1 MTPAEIL
8 ARFDAEMRID
18 PPPRP
23 GVQYE
28 RVGNVV
34 RGFGTWH
41 AVVFARLTS
50 ANADAAIAEQVAF
63 FHAIANTVGSRGAEP
78 AAAANAGGPGARAIE
93 WKVYGHDTPADL
105 GSRLSAVGFEP
116 DEPETLMVLDL
127 AAPPRAGDAGAELS
141 EATATP
147 LGIDIR
153 RVTGAA
159 GLADLIAAGSAAFGR
174 SEAEQMARIGRELS
188 ARLGDP
194 ALSLHLAYAAGRP
207 VAGARL
213 ECPPGRSFAGLW
225 GGGTIPEYR
234 GRGIYRALVQTRA
247 QEARRR
253 GYRYLRVDARET
265 SRPILE
271 RLGFVSLTRIIEW
284 RLALPAAEPRRI
296 VEM

>member
-18 PPPRP
+18 PPPQP
-23 GVQYE
+23 GVRYD
-28 RVGNVV
+28 RVGSVV
-34 RGFGTWH
+34 RGFGAWQ

-63 FHAIANTVGSRGAEP
+63 FHAVANEVGSGGADTVT
-78 AAAANAGGPGARAIE
+78 AANGGGRGVRAIE

-105 GSRLSAVGFEP
+105 GSRLAAAGFEP
-116 DEPETLMVLDL
+116 DEPETLMVFDL
-127 AAPPRAGDAGAELS
+127 AAPPRAGDATAE
-141 EATATP
+141 P
-147 LGIDIR
+147 RGVDIR
-153 RVTGAA
+153 RVTDAA

-174 SEAEQMARIGRELS
+174 SETEQMARIGRELS
-188 ARLGDP
+188 ARLDDP
-194 ALSLHLAYAAGRP
+194 ALSLYVAYAAGRP

-213 ECPPGRSFAGLW
+213 VCPHARSFAGLW

-234 GRGIYRALVQTRA
+234 GRGIDRALVHARA
-247 QEARRR
+247 EEARRR

-271 RLGFVSLTRIIEW
+271 RLEFIALTRVTEW
-284 RLALPAAEPRRI
+284 RLEIAADPSARGS
-296 VEM
+296 

>member
-63 FHAIANTVGSRGAEP
+63 FHAIANTA
-78 AAAANAGGPGARAIE
+78 GARAIE

-141 EATATP
+141 DATATP

-194 ALSLHLAYAAGRP
+194 ALSLHVAYAAGRP

-213 ECPPGRSFAGLW
+213 ECPPERSFAGLW

-284 RLALPAAEPRRI
+284 RLALPPQ
-296 VEM
+296 